1 MSSTTKRWMKEE
13 LQQLLEQR
21 ERYQLAEATAR
32 DVAQARRRTIR
43 MRALDEEILGR
54 REALAAL
61 EPAAPIPPR
70 KRAPTLVSPTIGST
84 LALMQPRP
92 ALATSLAKVV
102 GGSFALGFAATAL
115 LLVVTSPGPRD
126 RQAAGPLPAAPAPA
140 AAPARVHPASRPA
153 PRPAV
158 DASVH
163 AATAEPARPRA
174 R

>member
-61 EPAAPIPPR
+61 EPAAPPARR

-84 LALMQPRP
+84 LAVMQPRP
-92 ALATSLAKVV
+92 AALTSLAKVV

-115 LLVVTSPGPRD
+115 LLVVISPGPRD
-126 RQAAGPLPAAPAPA
+126 RQAARPMPAATAPAPVEP
-140 AAPARVHPASRPA
+140 APRAT

-158 DASVH
+158 DTAVH